1 MLWDHL
7 LILQEKHKHAI
18 VNWSLLQLDL
28 IRFQEQEILIH
39 FHYPF
44 HKWIFWDGFL
54 KNKAV
59 DFIFRGQ
66 IYNSVVN
73 KTFLLRWRK
82 VDMTRESTYH
92 PERTTNRKW
101 KKIKSSKILWTKE
114 NWPLQHF
121 QSRFLFWKLRNK
133 QYNVTYSTFEQN
145 KSSFKYTNQKTE
157 QKKLFINWNA
167 MEE

>member
-7 LILQEKHKHAI
+7 LIQQEKHKYAI
-18 VNWSLLQLDL
+18 VNWSLLWLDL
-28 IRFQEQEILIH
+28 IRFQEQEIWIH

-54 KNKAV
+54 KDKAV

-66 IYNSVVN
+66 IYNSVVD

-82 VDMTRESTYH
+82 VDMTRESTYC
-92 PERTTNRKW
+92 PERTTNRKQ
-101 KKIKSSKILWTKE
+101 KKIKVAKFYEQRKTELCNIFKADFCSESWEINNIMWLTLPLSKRSLLLGT
-114 NWPLQHF
+114 
-121 QSRFLFWKLRNK
+121 NK
-133 QYNVTYSTFEQN
+133 
-145 KSSFKYTNQKTE
+145 KTE
-157 QKKLFINWNA
+157 QKKLFINWNS